1 MKIMELWEKIKHWC
15 WCYSNELIIII
26 SNLLIIA
33 GAIAFKFAYAK
44 YVITLL
50 KN

>member
-15 WCYSNELIIII
+15 WCYSNELIAIIL
-26 SNLLIIA
+26 NLLIIA
-33 GAIAFKFAYAK
+33 GAIALKFAYAR